1 MRRIRRTAFTL
12 IELLVVIAIIA
23 ILIGLLLPAVQK
35 VRAAAAR
42 SKCQNNVKQIVLAT
56 HNYAGANANRLPDAI
71 TNYLNGPGNGLP
83 VSLQVVILPY
93 VEQDAPYTAFSQ
105 STAPPP
111 VGTNSYPTN
120 GTSPPG
126 GVGFRITNYICPSDP
141 SDGTVTTVG
150 NWSNYL
156 TNGVLFS
163 NKSQVN
169 AIPDGTSMTIAV
181 VEGFQHCPVNA
192 ADTQFHWGTN
202 AALTTP
208 ATTRS
213 YPTFA
218 HVQGT
223 TPIGRSQVPPAGG
236 GMVWGWTY
244 NAMSTSVTVSTPI
257 QADPAIT
264 AADGSMI
271 QTMHSGVMNI
281 GMADGAVRAVLASV
295 DPVVFWSSV
304 TPSGGETETV
314 IPPN

>member
-42 SKCQNNVKQIVLAT
+42 SKCQNNVKQFVLAT
-56 HNYAGANANRLPDAI
+56 HNYASANANRLPDAI
-71 TNYLNGPGNGLP
+71 TNYLNGPGNGVP
-83 VSLQVVILPY
+83 VPLQVLIFPY
-93 VEQDAPYTAFSQ
+93 IEQDAAYSQ
-105 STAPPP
+105 FTTWSAPP
-111 VGTNSYPTN
+111 GT
-120 GTSPPG
+120 
-126 GVGFRITNYICPSDP
+126 GVVPQVKIQNLLCPSDP
-141 SDGTVTTVG
+141 TDGSNNTSV
-150 NWSNYL
+150 NWTNYL
-156 TNGVLFS
+156 PNGVLFS
-163 NKSQVN
+163 NKSQIN

-181 VEGFQHCPVNA
+181 VEGYQHCPVNV
-192 ADTQFHWGTN
+192 ADTQYYFGTN
-202 AALTTP
+202 AAMAAP
-208 ATTRS
+208 APTRS
-213 YPTFA
+213 FPVFA

-223 TPIGRSQVPPAGG
+223 MPIGRSQVPPAGG

-257 QADPAIT
+257 QPDPAIT